1 MTHPTTA
8 FLARSALHA
17 RALHAPDAQIT
28 IGSITLL
35 PHQAA
40 AVHWLQHRITRY
52 GGALLAD
59 PPGLGKTYVALAI
72 AAERGMRPLI
82 IAPAALR
89 PRWREAART
98 TEVPIDFISTERLS
112 APAIPTLEPHPF
124 IIIDEAHH
132 LRTASTRRH
141 QRTAELCAYASVLL
155 LTATPIH
162 NHASDLA
169 QITALFHLPAEEE
182 STSTLRRLTLRR
194 TLTQILG
201 AGMTD
206 HQAFAV
212 PTVEYRRSIRQP
224 SRAGNISDAIMR
236 LPPISDTD
244 AEGHPLLQLGLLH
257 ALRSSD
263 AACKA
268 RLRHR
273 IAGTLAIEQ
282 ATRSGVVPTAIV
294 RRAWRAQGS
303 DIQLAMPQLLAT
315 STTPPDHA
323 AGDRARSQ
331 RLALQALLPSLDG
344 HGDAQRAVTLRRF
357 ARWCRHPVVAF
368 TQFTATAAAL
378 YHLLRH
384 QPGIAMLCGAQAR
397 IASGTVSRAEV
408 IDRLLSPDRQRHNAV
423 RLLITTDVLS
433 EGLSLAGVATIVHLD
448 LPWTAARID
457 QRVGRAAR
465 IGAPVRTVRVVELPG
480 SAPSAAVHQLRT
492 VLHRKRGAME
502 QFEAYAGGTADHVTL
517 LRRLAGSS
525 RNSTAGSPAQRNA
538 VPRWV
543 TVRSA
548 HVGCQVVV
556 ALVRVHGRRM
566 LVAFDGDWLRAP
578 TTADW
583 RAASHSVEIDADCRS
598 ARIQL
603 VRALEEHVDEQ
614 ELRRVV
620 SRGGH
625 HRMEERRQADE
636 ELRAADRM
644 QRLAGALRFSLAR
657 RGIMQATRAAH
668 LKRRGLAPPYFGTAF
683 TQDLVDHAAIEEPD
697 TRIRLRAGVV
707 IIPS

>member
-8 FLARSALHA
+8 FLARCALHA
-17 RALHAPDAQIT
+17 RALHAPDAPIT
-28 IGSITLL
+28 IGNITLL

-72 AAERGMRPLI
+72 AAERGTRPLI

-89 PRWREAART
+89 PRWHEAART
-98 TEVPIDFISTERLS
+98 TEIPIDFISTERLS
-112 APAIPTLEPHPF
+112 APALPTLEPHPF

-141 QRTAELCAYASVLL
+141 QRTAELCAFASVLL

-162 NHASDLA
+162 NHASDLT

-194 TLTQILG
+194 TLAQLHG
-201 AGMTD
+201 AGLAD
-206 HQAFAV
+206 HQAFTV
-212 PTVEYRRSIRQP
+212 PSVEYRRSIRQP
-224 SRAGNISDAIMR
+224 PRAGNITDAIMR
-236 LPPISDTD
+236 LPPIDDRD

-263 AACKA
+263 AACRA

-282 ATRSGVVPTAIV
+282 ATRGGVVPTAIV

-315 STTPPDHA
+315 PTMPPDA
-323 AGDRARSQ
+323 AAADRAKAQ
-331 RLALQALLPSLDG
+331 RQALQALLPSLDG
-344 HGDAQRAVTLRRF
+344 QGDVQRAVALRRF

-368 TQFTATAAAL
+368 TQFTATAEAL

-408 IDRLLSPDRQRHNAV
+408 IDRLLSGDRQRHNAV

-465 IGAPVRTVRVVELPG
+465 IGAPVRTVRVLELPG
-480 SAPSAAVHQLRT
+480 CAPSAAVRQLRA

-502 QFEAYAGGTADHVTL
+502 QFEAHTVGTADHVTL
-517 LRRLAGSS
+517 LRRLAGSIT
-525 RNSTAGSPAQRNA
+525 NSTMGSTALGNA
-538 VPRWV
+538 IPRWV

-548 HVGCQVVV
+548 HVQCQVVV
-556 ALVRVHGRRM
+556 ALVRVHGRRL
-566 LVAFDGDWLRAP
+566 LVAFDGRWLRAP

-583 RAASHSVEIDADCRS
+583 RAASHSVAIDADCRS

-620 SRGGH
+620 SHGEH
-625 HRMEERRQADE
+625 HRMQERRQADQA
-636 ELRAADRM
+636 LLGADRV

-668 LKRRGLAPPYFGTAF
+668 LKHPGLTPSHFG
-683 TQDLVDHAAIEEPD
+683 AAIKHDAVGRAGDDEPD

-707 IIPS
+707 IVPS